1 MRKTKVEDKF
11 EKTFDSFFDQENPD
25 ENQALSFAGS
35 TKLLT
40 IEADEDFSG
49 KHKFFLNV
57 LKQIVLF
64 LPGTFILYFVGFVGA
79 IIFAD
84 IFIIQRPLATLPPSA
99 PFQIILLGIL
109 GLLGT
114 FMTWLGLGDIKN
126 RKHLAIP
133 ASIILTGAIL
143 GVILKALEN
152 VSDLAVKLLEE
163 FNHYFIYL
171 LPLVLIVPVLTK
183 SWVDKKAE

>member
-1 MRKTKVEDKF
+1 MRKTKVEGKF
-11 EKTFDSFFDQENPD
+11 ERTFDSFFDKENHD
-25 ENQALSFAGS
+25 ENQALSFAGG
-35 TKLLT
+35 TELLT
-40 IEADEDFSG
+40 IEADDGFSG
-49 KHKFFLNV
+49 KDKLFLNV
-57 LKQIVLF
+57 LKQIFLF
-64 LPGTFILYFVGFVGA
+64 LPGTFILYFVGFIGA

-99 PFQIILLGIL
+99 LFQIILLGSL

-114 FMTWLGLGDIKN
+114 FMTWFGLGDIKN

-133 ASIILTGAIL
+133 ASILLTGAIL
-143 GVILKALEN
+143 GVILKALGN
-152 VSDLAVKLLEE
+152 VPGLAVKLVEE

-171 LPLVLIVPVLTK
+171 LPLVLIISVLTK